1 MERIEGL
8 QIELGLDDAALKGG
22 LTGLKGRLKTV
33 NQEMRANLSAFDRAD
48 QSIEKYQTTLTGLN
62 RKLEVQT
69 AVTEKAR
76 KEYAA
81 MVKEYGEGSEEAH
94 KAAREYNQQV
104 SQLNNLNRSIER
116 TSEKL
121 ESLQRDQ
128 KESTSSWAKFRR
140 SVDQAGDSLTDLGDR
155 MSQTGGAMTAT
166 LTAPIAGLG
175 FAAGKTAIEFDK
187 AQGRIQ
193 AQLGITSERAS
204 ELSDI
209 AEKVWKKGFG
219 EGVGEVADSIGI
231 IAQRMGDLTDGEL
244 QDMTEAA
251 FTLSEAFG
259 VDVNESTRAAA
270 QLMKNFGVT
279 GADAM
284 DMITAGFQRGANFS
298 DDFLDTITEYST
310 QFKNLGYSAE
320 EMMGMFVRGG
330 EKGLFSLDKLADAV
344 KESFLQ
350 ITDGADGTNEALQEL
365 GIDANQLTRD
375 IQSGGDKANAA
386 FGVVMTALA
395 GVEDGYDRNRL
406 AIELMGVPLED
417 LGPQFVDFFSE
428 TDSAM
433 KDFRGSTKK
442 AADALQDN
450 LGDRARKV
458 WRQFQDDLEPVGE
471 VMIEFAEDI
480 LPKVA
485 DVVGDVADAFD
496 DLSPGAK
503 KTAVAIGGVAAAA
516 GPTLTALGFMSTGLG
531 GVMKI
536 LSPLLGVMGG
546 GKGFLGI
553 LRKIPGPVGL
563 VATGL
568 GLATGGFNLY
578 KNAVEESKTVNLE
591 HAETLADQSSKM
603 SDLTGKYNDLR
614 DKNKL
619 TNDELLRFRDIN
631 SELNLATSAD
641 EIARLKD
648 EQAKLQ
654 EKSGLSNDELSTMFN
669 LNDDLIS
676 QAPTIDQ
683 TFSDRGNAIINT
695 RDGLKEANNE
705 LREQLRLELETQ
717 RIKADANLDQAIR
730 DQITALGELGAK
742 EAELDAARA
751 ERDAQRLIVKQN
763 EKALEEAIRSGN
775 QASITIAEN
784 ELMLSQG
791 VLTGLNTEVGKR
803 ADVLQ
808 EKQKAV
814 AESQNEINK
823 TQELYN
829 KLIDIQLAQ
838 AGINGKG
845 KEGIAQLDE
854 SIKKTKTRLSE
865 LDKTRDEQGGLNGDL
880 QKEYNTLTSNLGVQQ
895 NSRAEIK
902 RIQGEQSTVNQRVDE
917 GKRKA
922 EGMTKELGRDT
933 KKKVDVSDGGAI
945 DRLNRN
951 ASKSISKTVTISALI
966 SGLTKKAK
974 NLLGFQKG
982 TRFAP
987 GGMAVVGEA
996 GPELMFVP
1004 RGSKVIPNDDSK
1016 KIFKNWN
1023 VPGFATGGIA
1033 TRPGIYK
1040 LAEEGFPEVII
1051 PTNPTRRSEASKL
1064 LAIAGKAIDQP
1075 RADATTSRATSS
1087 GFQEPPRAKQPIMI
1101 QLITPDRREF
1111 ARWLIDDLAELQKLQ
1126 SSRLSLF
1133 ERS

>member
-1 MERIEGL
+1 MERLEGL
-8 QIELGLDDAALKGG
+8 QIELGLDDAELKGG

-33 NQEMRANLSAFDRAD
+33 NQEMKANLSAFDRAD
-48 QSIEKYQTTLTGLN
+48 QSIEKYQTTLKGLN

-69 AVTEKAR
+69 SITEKAR
-76 KEYAA
+76 KEYQE
-81 MVKEYGEGSEEAH
+81 MVKQYGEGSDEAH
-94 KAAREYNQQV
+94 KASREYNQQV
-104 SQLNNLNRSIER
+104 AQLNNLQRSIER
-116 TSEKL
+116 TSDKL
-121 ESLQRDQ
+121 ESLERDQ
-128 KESTSSWAKFRR
+128 KESTSTWAKFRK
-140 SVDQAGDSLTDLGDR
+140 SVDKAGDSLTDIGDK
-155 MSQTGGAMTAT
+155 MSQTGGTMTAA
-166 LTAPIAGLG
+166 LTAPIAGFG
-175 FAAGKTAIEFDK
+175 FAAGKAAIEFDQ

-204 ELSDI
+204 ELSEI
-209 AEKVWKKGFG
+209 ARKVWTEGFG
-219 EGVGEVADSIGI
+219 ESVQEVADSIGTI
-231 IAQRMGDLTDGEL
+231 SQRMGDLTDGEL
-244 QDMTEAA
+244 QEVTQAA

-259 VDVNESTRAAA
+259 ADVAESTRAAS
-270 QLMKNFGVT
+270 QLMKNFGIT

-350 ITDGADGTNEALQEL
+350 ITDGADGTSDALQEI

-375 IQSGGDKANAA
+375 IQAGGDKANAA

-395 GVEDGYDRNRL
+395 GVEDSADRNRL

-428 TDSAM
+428 TDTAM

-450 LGDRARKV
+450 LGTRARKV
-458 WRQFQDDLEPVGE
+458 WRRFQDDMEPVGE
-471 VMIEFAEDI
+471 VLIDLAEDI

-485 DVVGDVADAFD
+485 DVVGDVADAFN
-496 DLSPGAK
+496 DLSPDAK
-503 KTAVAIGGVAAAA
+503 KTAVMIGGVAAAA
-516 GPTLTALGFMSTGLG
+516 GPTITALGFMSTGLG
-531 GVMKI
+531 GVTKI
-536 LSPLLGVMGG
+536 LSPLLGTLGG

-578 KNAVEESKTVNLE
+578 KAAVEESKTVNLD
-591 HAETLADQSSKM
+591 HAESLSEQSLKM

-619 TNDELLRFRDIN
+619 SNEELLRFRDIN
-631 SELNLATSAD
+631 SELNLATSAE

-654 EKSGLSNDELSTMFN
+654 EKSGLSNDELSTMFD
-669 LNDDLIS
+669 LNDDLIA

-683 TFSDRGNAIINT
+683 TFSDRGNAIIET

-717 RIKADANLDQAIR
+717 RIKADANLDRAIR
-730 DQITALGELGAK
+730 DQITALEELGNK

-751 ERDAQRLIVKQN
+751 ERDAQRATVKQN
-763 EKALEEAIRSGN
+763 EKTLEEAITSEN
-775 QASITIAEN
+775 QARITIAEN

-791 VLTGLNTEVGKR
+791 ILTGLDTEVSTR
-803 ADVLQ
+803 ADILQ

-814 AESQNEINK
+814 TESQNEINK
-823 TQELYN
+823 IQEIYN

-838 AGINGKG
+838 AGINDKG
-845 KEGIAQLDE
+845 KEGIAQLDD
-854 SIKKTKTRLSE
+854 SIKKTKTRLAE

-880 QKEYNTLTSNLGVQQ
+880 QKEYDTLTGTLGVQK

-902 RIQGEQSTVNQRVDE
+902 RIQDEQSTVNKRVDE
-917 GKRKA
+917 GKKKA
-922 EGMTKELGRDT
+922 EAMTKELSKNT
-933 KKKVDVSDGGAI
+933 KKNVDVSDGGAI
-945 DRLNRN
+945 DRLNKN

-982 TRFAP
+982 TRNAP
-987 GGMAVVGEA
+987 GGLALVGEA

-1004 RGSKVIPNDDSK
+1004 RGSKVIPNDDTK
-1016 KIFKNWN
+1016 KIFKNWD

-1051 PTNPTRRSEASKL
+1051 PTNPTRRSEAAKL

-1075 RADATTSRATSS
+1075 RSDATTSRATSS
-1087 GFQEPPRAKQPIMI
+1087 GFQEAPRAKQPIMI
-1101 QLITPDRREF
+1101 QLVTPDRREF
-1111 ARWLIDDLAELQKLQ
+1111 ARWLIDDLAELQKLH